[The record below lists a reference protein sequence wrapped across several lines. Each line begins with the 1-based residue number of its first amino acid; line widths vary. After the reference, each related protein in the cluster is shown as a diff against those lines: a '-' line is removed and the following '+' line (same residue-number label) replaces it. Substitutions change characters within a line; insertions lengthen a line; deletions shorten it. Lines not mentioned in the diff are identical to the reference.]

1 MSTASNPEQATY
13 YPPESKMVP
22 TEVSQNWEHVEMDV
36 LDCLLLSS
44 RHDASVGQRLFLS
57 QALVAHVGVAQKNN
71 NL

>member
-1 MSTASNPEQATY
+1 
-13 YPPESKMVP
+13 MVP